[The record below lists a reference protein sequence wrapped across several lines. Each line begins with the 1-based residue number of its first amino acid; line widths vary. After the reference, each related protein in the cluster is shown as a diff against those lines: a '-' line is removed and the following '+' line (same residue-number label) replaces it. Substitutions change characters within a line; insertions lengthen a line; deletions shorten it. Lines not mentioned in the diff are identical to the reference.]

1 MADTARTVGVVP
13 ATLMVAGNI
22 MGSGVFM
29 LPANLAATGGIAIFG
44 WLVTIT
50 GAVAL
55 SLVYA
60 KFSSFDDS
68 AGGSYAYA
76 RKAFGDFVGFQTNVV
91 YWLASWV
98 GNIALLVV
106 GVGYLSYFFPYLKDP
121 LAAAFAILALLW
133 LITFL
138 NILGPAVVTKVQA
151 WTTSL
156 ALIPILG
163 VALFG
168 WFWFSGHEYMA
179 AWNVSGK
186 SSVGA
191 IAGTLN
197 VTLWSFIGLETAAV
211 AAGVVK
217 NPKRNVPI
225 ATVGGV
231 LIAAVAYVL
240 SNTAIMGMIPNAALV
255 KSASPFADAVRLAL
269 GDVGGDVVSFCAA
282 AGCIGSLGGW
292 TLVVGQTAKA
302 AADDGLFPAIFGR
315 TNQRGVPAAGLMI
328 VAAMM
333 SVIVLL
339 TISPSASKQFGTIS
353 SIAVIMTLVPYL
365 YTAAALRMLG
375 TAYFGGQRTA
385 WIVCILIATL
395 YSAWAIVGSD
405 ATEVLWTFVV
415 VLLTALLY
423 ARNYERAH
431 SLATP
436 ATPAP
441 SGSGASVAGPAALP
455 GLGGAR

>member
-1 MADTARTVGVVP
+1 MAAVVRKVGVVP

-44 WLVTIT
+44 WLVTIA

-76 RKAFGDFVGFQTNVV
+76 RRAFGDYVGYQTNVL

-98 GNIALLVV
+98 GNIALVVV
-106 GVGYLSYFFPYLKDP
+106 GVGYLSYFLPALKDP
-121 LAAAFAILALLW
+121 LTAAAANVAILW
-133 LITFL
+133 LFTFL
-138 NILGPAVVTKVQA
+138 NILGPDLVTRVQSC
-151 WTTSL
+151 TTSL

-163 VALFG
+163 VAFFG
-168 WFWFSGHEYMA
+168 WFWFSSHEYMA

-186 SSVGA
+186 GA
-191 IAGTLN
+191 TSAVAGTLN

-211 AAGVVK
+211 AAGVVE

-231 LIAAVAYVL
+231 LLAAIAYVL
-240 SNTAIMGMIPNAALV
+240 SSTAIMGMIPNAALV
-255 KSASPFADAVRLAL
+255 KSASPFSDAVTLAL
-269 GDVGGDVVSFCAA
+269 GDIGGDIVSFCAA

-315 TNQRGVPAAGLMI
+315 TNQRGVPAAGLII
-328 VAAMM
+328 VAVMM
-333 SVIVLL
+333 SAIVLL
-339 TISPSASKQFGTIS
+339 TISPTASKQFGTIS
-353 SIAVIMTLVPYL
+353 SISVIMTLVPYL

-375 TAYFGGQRTA
+375 AAYFGRRRAA
-385 WIVCILIATL
+385 WVACILVATL
-395 YSAWAIVGSD
+395 YSTWAIVGSNPE
-405 ATEVLWTFVV
+405 EVLWSFVV

-423 ARNYERAH
+423 AWNSTRHR
-431 SLATP
+431 S
-436 ATPAP
+436 
-441 SGSGASVAGPAALP
+441 PAAP
-455 GLGGAR
+455 AATGSRRAG